1 MKQCQCVFPSPCEE
15 ELLTVPGTEPGT
27 AFRLFAE
34 TSQDGYVRVQQLAFD
49 AGLGWYVQKT
59 MVIPAN
65 VLKMMLPQMRKAQ
78 CLMPPQAPHIS
89 AVEPVPFMRLTDS
102 PAEKTATQR
111 RAS

>member
-1 MKQCQCVFPSPCEE
+1 MKQCQCVFPTVGEE

-34 TSQDGYVRVQQLAFD
+34 TSQDGYVRLQQLAFD

-59 MVIPAN
+59 MVIPAD
-65 VLKMMLPQMRKAQ
+65 VLKVILPQLRKTQ
-78 CLMPPQAPHIS
+78 CLMPPQAPH
-89 AVEPVPFMRLTDS
+89 AAGVESVPFMRLADAAAPGT
-102 PAEKTATQR
+102 TQR